1 MLSLFLE
8 MPYLLTN
15 PKHTEMKNKKC
26 QTIKGLSPYYISSP
40 TLRNNDLTKFFPP
53 IIFPDW
59 RLQRE
64 ARSGLDTAV
73 NRSFAK

>member
-8 MPYLLTN
+8 MAYLLTN

-40 TLRNNDLTKFFPP
+40 TLRNNDFSRNFFLLSSFQ
-53 IIFPDW
+53 IGDY
-59 RLQRE
+59 RE
-64 ARSGLDTAV
+64 KQEVDLIRP
-73 NRSFAK
+73 